1 VPSRMRVPRG
11 LAPLRHRGFRLLVT
25 GQLASNV
32 GDAFYAVALPW
43 YVLASHG
50 GALLLATVLAA
61 YGIPRTVL
69 VAVGGYA
76 SDRWQ
81 PWRVMMS
88 ADAVRAVAVAGLAV
102 AAFTGPPNPAV
113 LIPIAVVIGAG
124 EGLFLPG
131 SFSIIPALLPDSDL
145 QAGNSVAF
153 AGTELA
159 TLAGPAIGGGI
170 VALAGPAAAFVADAA
185 TFVISAAT
193 LAGVTVVQQARR
205 GQPVPVPSAG
215 PASPGSPGTSPDE
228 MTAATPPGEAGTPTS
243 PRQLPPTLWR
253 LIRSDRALQII
264 LLVTLAA
271 NLGSGGL
278 GDVALPALAHG
289 PFHAGAAG
297 YGGLIAAIGAGA
309 LIGTIAAGQSH
320 RFRRPALVASAAFLI
335 EAVFMAIVPYLGSA
349 IPAAVALALFGGL
362 NGFGNVL
369 AVTAV
374 QRWAPPE
381 LLGRL
386 MGLVLLA
393 SFGIFPV
400 SVILGGLVVH
410 DFGPAPFFPAA
421 AAALAIAV
429 LGGLTQRTWREFG
442 RPAPEDGPDA
452 PDAPAEVPDQDT
464 PAAAPV

>member
-32 GDAFYAVALPW
+32 GDSFYAVALPW

-69 VAVGGYA
+69 VAVGGHA

-88 ADAVRAVAVAGLAV
+88 ADAVRAIAVAVLAV

-159 TLAGPAIGGGI
+159 ALAGPAIGGGI

-205 GQPVPVPSAG
+205 GQPAAVPAAG
-215 PASPGSPGTSPDE
+215 PAGPADPAGPSTSPDVDE
-228 MTAATPPGEAGTPTS
+228 TQTP

-400 SVILGGLVVH
+400 SVVLGGLVVH

-421 AAALAIAV
+421 AAALAVAV

-442 RPAPEDGPDA
+442 VSAPEDGADA
-452 PDAPAEVPDQDT
+452 PGALAQAPDQDAS
-464 PAAAPV
+464 AAAPA

>member
-1 VPSRMRVPRG
+1 VRSQMRVPRG
-11 LAPLRHRGFRLLVT
+11 LAPLRHRGFRLLIT

-69 VAVGGYA
+69 VAVGGHA

-88 ADAVRAVAVAGLAV
+88 ADAVRAVAVAALAV

-193 LAGVTVVQQARR
+193 LAGVTVVQQARHS
-205 GQPVPVPSAG
+205 QPAPVSAAELADPAG
-215 PASPGSPGTSPDE
+215 LSASPGGDE
-228 MTAATPPGEAGTPTS
+228 PETS
-243 PRQLPPTLWR
+243 PRQRPPTLWR

-400 SVILGGLVVH
+400 SVALGGLVVH

-421 AAALAIAV
+421 AAALAVAV
-429 LGGLTQRTWREFG
+429 MGGLTQRTWREFG
-442 RPAPEDGPDA
+442 VS
-452 PDAPAEVPDQDT
+452 APADAADTAAEAPDQDT
-464 PAAAPV
+464 SAVTPA